1 MTCGWTRSR
10 KATVLLA
17 LAASIAMALGMDGP
31 AGLSTRDSDGT
42 AGSPTATRPATQPVD
57 DVWVNPFLAEGQWY
71 KANLHSHTSV
81 SDGPATP
88 AERAEQYRRARYSIL
103 ALTDHSHTQ
112 NDLGRLGDANFLVLN
127 GVELSATGGYH
138 LVAIGTPEGFLI
150 PKGTTEA
157 NARIALVRAAGGIV
171 VLGHPTRS
179 HLGYYD
185 KIRPI
190 RGIAAIEVWNGGTR
204 NEDAASGER
213 QWGDALDDGWRLP
226 AVASDDCHGKGVSCR
241 AWTWLKMKSLTAEEA
256 IRAIRTGACYA
267 TRGPQIEDFR
277 LDGNQ
282 VILRCSPAAKIEILD
297 PAGRSHTTVAPKGE
311 TVRAVSTRVASL
323 SGWPWTYV
331 RAVVTDSNGR
341 KAWTPPIHAKHP

>member
-127 GVELSATGGYH
+127 GVELSATGGYR
-138 LVAIGTPEGFLI
+138 LQRPEGMDSSYLRQA
-150 PKGTTEA
+150 PGTILTRFRRSFAPLVHPVSSVSPPGGEV
-157 NARIALVRAAGGIV
+157 RRLGPEPLQALLV
-171 VLGHPTRS
+171 V
-179 HLGYYD
+179 
-185 KIRPI
+185 
-190 RGIAAIEVWNGGTR
+190 
-204 NEDAASGER
+204 
-213 QWGDALDDGWRLP
+213 
-226 AVASDDCHGKGVSCR
+226 
-241 AWTWLKMKSLTAEEA
+241 
-256 IRAIRTGACYA
+256 
-267 TRGPQIEDFR
+267 
-277 LDGNQ
+277 
-282 VILRCSPAAKIEILD
+282 
-297 PAGRSHTTVAPKGE
+297 
-311 TVRAVSTRVASL
+311 
-323 SGWPWTYV
+323 
-331 RAVVTDSNGR
+331 
-341 KAWTPPIHAKHP
+341 